1 MNERETMPPPPP
13 IPPPPAEELEL
24 VEETGAPQTPPPRPP
39 VGVFAC
45 AFTLLVAACA
55 DALEVAFPLAWVPVD
70 IAVALLLLLIWGR
83 RWEVAVVIL
92 PELIPGVSMF
102 PTWTLLAVYLTTG
115 QVLGGK
121 GK

>member
-1 MNERETMPPPPP
+1 MQERDTIPPPPP
-13 IPPPPAEELEL
+13 IPSPPVDELEI
-24 VEETGAPQTPPPRPP
+24 VEEIPSPQTAAPRPP

-45 AFTLLVAACA
+45 AFTLLLAAGA
-55 DALEVAFPLAWVPVD
+55 DALEVAFPLAWVPIDV
-70 IAVALLLLLIWGR
+70 AVALLLLLIWGR

-102 PTWTLLAVYLTTG
+102 PTWTLLAVYLVTG
-115 QVLGGK
+115 RMVTGK